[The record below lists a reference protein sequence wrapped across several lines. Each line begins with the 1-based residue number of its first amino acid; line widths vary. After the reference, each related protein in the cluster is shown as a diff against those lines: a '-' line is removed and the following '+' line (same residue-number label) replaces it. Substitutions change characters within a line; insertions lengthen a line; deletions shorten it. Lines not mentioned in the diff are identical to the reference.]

1 MDSEEEEI
9 VYVPKVVDVA
19 KVEVTR
25 QTIVFVFG
33 VAGTLATVYIARKFN
48 DPDNWSTFK
57 MWGALTIKRWADAQ
71 SARFARLA
79 THMANVYN
87 GEKL

>member
-1 MDSEEEEI
+1 MDSDEETEVENL
-9 VYVPKVVDVA
+9 VWSVA

-25 QTIVFVFG
+25 QTIVFLFG
-33 VAGTLATVYIARKFN
+33 VAGTIATVYIARKFN

-57 MWGALTIKRWADAQ
+57 MWGALTVKRWADRQAD
-71 SARFARLA
+71 RFTRLA
-79 THMANVYN
+79 AHMATVYN